1 MRRSG
6 TIPVVSNVASDM
18 DQRLYPLILESIH
31 EGVFTVDEEFRIT
44 SFNKEA
50 ERIAGIARSRAIG
63 RRCHEVFRA
72 SICQTGCALKET
84 LRTGRPLR
92 DVHIDVL
99 NASMRTV
106 PISVSTAVLKDASGR
121 LQGGVEVFRDLSD
134 VETLRREVEGRRGA
148 ADIIGASEAMRD
160 VLRVLPDIAACD
172 ATVLV
177 QGPSGTGK
185 ELVARAIHDL
195 SSRRRGPFVQVNCAA
210 LPDTLLESELF
221 GYVKGAFTDARR
233 DKPGR
238 FVQADGGTILLDEI
252 GDVSA
257 AFQVRLLRVLQE
269 GEVQPLGSTRT
280 LRPNVRVIAA
290 TNRDLTALVREGR
303 FREDLYYRIRV
314 VPVTLC
320 ALRTRREDIP
330 LLVEHFVTRFAA
342 KTGKPIRA
350 VDSPALKV
358 LFAYDFPGNIRELEN
373 IIERAFVMCHG
384 PRIELAHLP
393 EEVTRGPAVAASV
406 VPAPGAGVVAQSPEA
421 LELLSVLQTHRWRKT
436 ETARVLGIGR
446 NTLWRRM
453 RRLGL
458 GTTR

>member
-1 MRRSG
+1 
-6 TIPVVSNVASDM
+6 
-18 DQRLYPLILESIH
+18 
-31 EGVFTVDEEFRIT
+31 
-44 SFNKEA
+44 
-50 ERIAGIARSRAIG
+50 
-63 RRCHEVFRA
+63 
-72 SICQTGCALKET
+72 
-84 LRTGRPLR
+84 
-92 DVHIDVL
+92 
-99 NASMRTV
+99 MRTV
-106 PISVSTAVLKDASGR
+106 PISVSTAVLKDAAGR

-134 VETLRREVEGRRGA
+134 VETLRREIEGHRGMA
-148 ADIIGASEAMRD
+148 NIIGASEAMRD

-210 LPDTLLESELF
+210 LPDALLESELF

-314 VPVTLC
+314 VPVTLS
-320 ALRTRREDIP
+320 ALRSRREDIP

-342 KTGKPIRA
+342 KTGKSIRA
-350 VDSPALKV
+350 VAPPALKV
-358 LFAYDFPGNIRELEN
+358 LLAYDFPGNIRELEN
-373 IIERAFVMCHG
+373 IVERAFVMCHG
-384 PRIELAHLP
+384 PRIEVAHLP
-393 EEVTRGPAVAASV
+393 EEVTRPAVAASV
-406 VPAPGAGVVAQSPEA
+406 VPAPVVGVDDQSSEA
-421 LELLSVLQTHRWRKT
+421 LELLSVLQAHSWRRT

-453 RRLGL
+453 KRLGV